1 MLSVRSLWLLLLAP
15 TTVVL
20 SSGGHSETQYHASHA
35 QCSFPNTK
43 LIRDSATCEIA
54 AKQVQEEENE
64 ELLQFETRKVEGLTG
79 PLCARDNVANK
90 VYFAEPV
97 GASGSHGFVDYFCE
111 MVDHHF
117 PPAMGPV
124 LFFIFAM
131 FIATLSQL
139 IESFLPAYF
148 HPPHTVV
155 LFIMGVILAAIGF
168 AVDKAYS
175 GENVFGYYVKSFAVV
190 DPHVIFWIILP
201 PLLFE
206 DAANAHWH
214 VLFRVL
220 PNVLLLAVPGVI
232 VNTLITGGLVFG
244 LFSTTS
250 GTLTIFLALLLGSI
264 LSATDPVAV
273 IGTLHS
279 LRAPDKLS
287 SLIAGE
293 ALLND
298 GTAVVLFRIFF
309 DVAKGLRSFFFS
321 KALVQFIQLSLGGIG
336 FGLLFAL
343 ALHVALNLAK
353 HRFTLQIMY
362 VVLTIYACF
371 FLAEQAYIDVSG
383 VLGVVT
389 VGFYMSAIGQYRI
402 DGDRLHEYHTIFHF
416 LATIANESLFVL
428 AGVVTWR
435 FTFETSPDNSFQP
448 FGTAIHFLEL
458 LLLYVIIHF
467 SRAVS
472 IVLFWPFLVR
482 AGYGL
487 RPKEA
492 IILIFGGLRGAI
504 GLALAMMVDLDN
516 EQPLPIA
523 IRGRIAFHVS
533 GITLLTL
540 IVNGSAVG
548 KLYKN
553 LRIYKHATYHD
564 ALLTRALE
572 QAESESYKRVQE
584 LEKNW
589 FFHNTYFDLILKAV
603 PNLAAIMDPS
613 SLKRKKMDRFSR
625 ATRMVRVPLSEIV
638 KTIVSRA
645 TKNPKEYESR
655 YFVKLR
661 FNHHSAQ
668 RNFMC
673 FLRRQAPKWEVEF
686 DEVVQRAILLAMT
699 LPGKNKETELSPEVL
714 QRIDREAAED
724 DRLALEERRL
734 RNTEGGMSMLS
745 PAHSGFIQLPRSIT
759 LEGHLSNCADA
770 LVRRESLAHDVL
782 VAEHSPVGWARR
794 NTLEAGHQRSK
805 LAMGHSSIF
814 HESEGSPRLSRQI
827 RKPKCG
833 VNRDGNETRL
843 NVDGL
848 YYCFPDD
855 QHQNSVGSV
864 AGSVEVAHSTCN
876 RRHGQCV
883 SCVAFQHSCDDGIL
897 KWGPMTLDPIQRQR
911 AKMHWTIVRKRVW
924 EVVHIINLSRK
935 EFASQERKRSHNPAV
950 IGGPGGGSD
959 AQRWT
964 DVMRRNVL
972 TDDES
977 RAEVFHTILNATHAR
992 LDQMFQARAIHVT
1005 SYKELLAS
1013 LDCGDEAIAGELR
1026 PYSFLDAN
1034 EDLQGLSKKSHREQM
1049 EKSLE
1054 VVWAYLANHLASHT
1068 HFASTL
1074 SHMVPSKIRDFFGAA
1089 TPLKLSWIHLR
1100 RNMEIVLAYILVHEQ
1115 QLHEISLLHDFPR
1128 VRLRLKALTN
1138 KAKADYLYS
1147 MEREHKDLFLIAEH
1161 LIGIKT
1167 VILLKQ
1173 EILQEYVAL
1182 GIIKAEDFDSI
1193 NKAHFIPALRELNQF
1208 APTQEHLSSEK
1219 KSRSSLHIP
1228 FFSAAH
1234 TSRNAQTEVSHRHVS
1249 ESGRDLSQSR
1259 FGDIANA
1266 SPEELV
1272 QGDGSSERVSTT
1284 YDLQS
1289 VFGDLRMAEMED
1301 LENQRGSIVQIVSP
1315 TRVLS
1320 AREVLFRHHSNR
1332 NLRLPK
1338 SENTT

>member
-458 LLLYVIIHF
+458 LLLYFIIHL
-467 SRAVS
+467 SRTVT
-472 IVLFWPFLVR
+472 IVLLWPLLVR

-492 IILIFGGLRGAI
+492 VILVFGGLRGAV
-504 GLALAMMVDLDN
+504 GLALAMLVDLDT
-516 EQPLPIA
+516 EDPLA
-523 IRGRIAFHVS
+523 HGVRSRVAFHVS

-553 LRIYKHATYHD
+553 INVYKHATYHD
-564 ALLTRALE
+564 ALFRRALQLSE
-572 QAESESYKRVQE
+572 TETLKRAEE
-584 LEKNW
+584 LRKNW
-589 FFHNTYFDLILKAV
+589 FFHNCYFDLVFAALPDLSDISSPESERDADAMQAILSDTV
-603 PNLAAIMDPS
+603 RDIIL
-613 SLKRKKMDRFSR
+613 R
-625 ATRMVRVPLSEIV
+625 ATR
-638 KTIVSRA
+638 
-645 TKNPKEYESR
+645 NPTVYEGR
-655 YFVKLR
+655 FFAKLR
-661 FNHHSAQ
+661 FHHHSNQ
-668 RNFMC
+668 KNFMC
-673 FLRRQAPKWEVEF
+673 HGKIQPPKWETKLN
-686 DEVVQRAILLAMT
+686 DVVQKTVWAEEESLPLLTEEEKAKAKRASSAWR
-699 LPGKNKETELSPEVL
+699 PSVKEAEVPKVTSGV
-714 QRIDREAAED
+714 
-724 DRLALEERRL
+724 
-734 RNTEGGMSMLS
+734 NTEG
-745 PAHSGFIQLPRSIT
+745 
-759 LEGHLSNCADA
+759 
-770 LVRRESLAHDVL
+770 
-782 VAEHSPVGWARR
+782 
-794 NTLEAGHQRSK
+794 
-805 LAMGHSSIF
+805 
-814 HESEGSPRLSRQI
+814 SE
-827 RKPKCG
+827 
-833 VNRDGNETRL
+833 VEL
-843 NVDGL
+843 NANGL
-848 YYCFPDD
+848 YYCGKAL
-855 QHQNSVGSV
+855 Q
-864 AGSVEVAHSTCN
+864 AGHSTGLLADVGETEESTCTLLI
-876 RRHGQCV
+876 GQCKA
-883 SCVAFQHSCDDGIL
+883 CIDFQKNTVVRPNELNSF
-897 KWGPMTLDPIQRQR
+897 QRER
-911 AKMHWTIVRKRVW
+911 ARLHWKIVKKRVW

>member
-458 LLLYVIIHF
+458 LLLYFIIHL
-467 SRAVS
+467 SRTVT
-472 IVLFWPFLVR
+472 IVLLWPLLVR

-492 IILIFGGLRGAI
+492 VILVFGGLRGAV
-504 GLALAMMVDLDN
+504 GLALAMLVDLDT
-516 EQPLPIA
+516 EDPLA
-523 IRGRIAFHVS
+523 HGVRSRVAFHVS

-553 LRIYKHATYHD
+553 INVYKHATYHD
-564 ALLTRALE
+564 ALFRRALQLSE
-572 QAESESYKRVQE
+572 TETLKRAEE
-584 LEKNW
+584 LRKNW
-589 FFHNTYFDLILKAV
+589 FFHNCYFDLVFAALPDLSDISSPESERDADAMQAILSDTV
-603 PNLAAIMDPS
+603 RDIIL
-613 SLKRKKMDRFSR
+613 R
-625 ATRMVRVPLSEIV
+625 ATR
-638 KTIVSRA
+638 
-645 TKNPKEYESR
+645 NPTVYEGR
-655 YFVKLR
+655 FFAKLR
-661 FNHHSAQ
+661 FHHHSNQ
-668 RNFMC
+668 KNFMC
-673 FLRRQAPKWEVEF
+673 HGKIQPPKWETKLN
-686 DEVVQRAILLAMT
+686 DVVQKTVWAEEESLPLLTEEEKAKAKRASSAWR
-699 LPGKNKETELSPEVL
+699 PSVKEAEVPKVTSGV
-714 QRIDREAAED
+714 
-724 DRLALEERRL
+724 
-734 RNTEGGMSMLS
+734 NTEGSESWTFYWLAG
-745 PAHSGFIQLPRSIT
+745 
-759 LEGHLSNCADA
+759 
-770 LVRRESLAHDVL
+770 RRWGNRGVDV
-782 VAEHSPVGWARR
+782 
-794 NTLEAGHQRSK
+794 
-805 LAMGHSSIF
+805 
-814 HESEGSPRLSRQI
+814 
-827 RKPKCG
+827 
-833 VNRDGNETRL
+833 
-843 NVDGL
+843 
-848 YYCFPDD
+848 
-855 QHQNSVGSV
+855 
-864 AGSVEVAHSTCN
+864 
-876 RRHGQCV
+876 
-883 SCVAFQHSCDDGIL
+883 
-897 KWGPMTLDPIQRQR
+897 
-911 AKMHWTIVRKRVW
+911 
-924 EVVHIINLSRK
+924 
-935 EFASQERKRSHNPAV
+935 
-950 IGGPGGGSD
+950 
-959 AQRWT
+959 
-964 DVMRRNVL
+964 
-972 TDDES
+972 
-977 RAEVFHTILNATHAR
+977 
-992 LDQMFQARAIHVT
+992 
-1005 SYKELLAS
+1005 
-1013 LDCGDEAIAGELR
+1013 
-1026 PYSFLDAN
+1026 
-1034 EDLQGLSKKSHREQM
+1034 
-1049 EKSLE
+1049 
-1054 VVWAYLANHLASHT
+1054 YLADRP
-1068 HFASTL
+1068 
-1074 SHMVPSKIRDFFGAA
+1074 M
-1089 TPLKLSWIHLR
+1089 
-1100 RNMEIVLAYILVHEQ
+1100 
-1115 QLHEISLLHDFPR
+1115 
-1128 VRLRLKALTN
+1128 
-1138 KAKADYLYS
+1138 
-1147 MEREHKDLFLIAEH
+1147 
-1161 LIGIKT
+1161 
-1167 VILLKQ
+1167 
-1173 EILQEYVAL
+1173 
-1182 GIIKAEDFDSI
+1182 
-1193 NKAHFIPALRELNQF
+1193 
-1208 APTQEHLSSEK
+1208 
-1219 KSRSSLHIP
+1219 
-1228 FFSAAH
+1228 
-1234 TSRNAQTEVSHRHVS
+1234 
-1249 ESGRDLSQSR
+1249 
-1259 FGDIANA
+1259 
-1266 SPEELV
+1266 
-1272 QGDGSSERVSTT
+1272 
-1284 YDLQS
+1284 
-1289 VFGDLRMAEMED
+1289 
-1301 LENQRGSIVQIVSP
+1301 
-1315 TRVLS
+1315 
-1320 AREVLFRHHSNR
+1320 
-1332 NLRLPK
+1332 
-1338 SENTT
+1338 